1 MKNSQVILPITIL
14 VLSFLAISSSRLSA
28 QCPPVGDDSDCGV
41 IITIDDSGATVTA
54 TGQPPYDGDDD
65 TLIGVVNNSKLPITS
80 LVLKS
85 ALNIFAFDGD
95 GIDTYGV
102 EGNASDPTGYGGPNA
117 FFSSISADAT
127 TGTVDFK
134 EEIAPNGGTDYFSLE
149 NAIDSAT
156 ACTSLINNSLATQ
169 ASGENVCATF
179 TPNQGYTL
187 KQAAELCGFKDFDWI
202 QQIKTIFDPSPFY
215 ARNDGGAFDSKVTGP
230 VRLTSLRV
238 PWNDPPQGGG
248 YAEGAGGTADPQTS
262 YPFYYDPTTEE
273 LPDHEN
279 GVPEVNCTLPTTDG
293 VTLSIH
299 DAPANQCLPGGSLV
313 GTVKCKDALLAPGAK
328 GAPKGSFSA
337 LSTHLVGV
345 NFDNT
350 ATDLG
355 IGYTWTSNFNGSTGG
370 VTIAKTNLP
379 GDNNGTGGTNVT
391 SVTQTSNYSGLTVTA
406 VNNAPPGAPG
416 PLSSG
421 KACDG
426 AYTGTFHGNIT
437 VAKGQ
442 NCKFTNGYITGNLQ
456 LNGGTLE
463 LGEVLIGGN
472 VQVNGKCAGGK
483 KHSCVGG
490 TFTIGPSTAINGNL
504 EVLNLPAGD
513 AVNQICGATVHRDL
527 QFLNNGTA
535 VEIGATSPSSCLGN
549 VINGNL
555 VVQNNTGSTSIYGNK
570 VKGNLQAQK
579 NSSAQVFN
587 NTVAKDL
594 RCAHN
599 ASITGGTNTA
609 QKKLGQCADF

>member
-1 MKNSQVILPITIL
+1 MANNRAVFLIAIFF
-14 VLSFLAISSSRLSA
+14 LSFSAIARSNANA
-28 QCPPVGDDSDCGV
+28 QCPPVGADSDCGI
-41 IITIDDSGATVTA
+41 IITIDDTGATVTA

-95 GIDTYGV
+95 GIDVYGV

-134 EEIAPNGGTDYFSLE
+134 EEIAANGGTDYFSLE

-169 ASGENVCATF
+169 ASGRNMCATF

-187 KQAAELCGFKDFDWI
+187 KQAADLCGFKDFDWI
-202 QQIKTIFDPSPFY
+202 QQITMQFDPSPFY
-215 ARNDGGAFDSKVTGP
+215 ARNDGGAFDSTINGP
-230 VRLTSLRV
+230 VQLSSQRV
-238 PWNDPPQGGG
+238 PYNDPPQGGG
-248 YAEGAGGTADPQTS
+248 YAEGAGGDVDPVNN
-262 YPFYYDPTTEE
+262 YPFYYNVADVA
-273 LPDHEN
+273 DHEN
-279 GVPEVNCTLPTTDG
+279 GDPEVNCTLSTTDG

-299 DAPANQCLPGGSLV
+299 DAPADGCLPGGSLV
-313 GTVKCKDALLAPGAK
+313 GTDKCKDPLLAPKATGE
-328 GAPKGSFSA
+328 PKGSFA
-337 LSTHLVGV
+337 GFSTHLAGV

-355 IGYTWTSNFNGSTGG
+355 VGFTWTSDYNGTTGG
-370 VTIAKTNLP
+370 VLIKKTNLP
-379 GDNNGTGGTNVT
+379 GGNGGTGGTNVT
-391 SVTQTSNYSGLTVTA
+391 SINEISNYSGLTVTA

-426 AYTGTFHGNIT
+426 AYTGTFHGNVT
-437 VAKGQ
+437 VAEGQ
-442 NCKFTNGYITGNLQ
+442 DCKFTNGYITGNVKLT
-456 LNGGTLE
+456 GGSLE
-463 LGEVLIGGN
+463 LSEVLIGGN
-472 VQVNGKCAGGK
+472 VQVNGKCSGGK
-483 KHSCVGG
+483 SHSCVGG
-490 TFTIGPSTAINGNL
+490 TFTVGPSTAINGNL
-504 EVLNLPAGD
+504 EVLNLPSGN
-513 AVNQICGATVHRDL
+513 AVNRICGATVHRNL

-555 VVQNNTGSTSIYGNK
+555 EVQNNTGSTSIYGNQ
-570 VKGNLQAQK
+570 VKGNLDAQR
-579 NSSAQVFN
+579 NSSTQVFN

-609 QKKLGQCADF
+609 HKKLGQCTGF